1 VEGEKIAMA
10 QSNGKDGS
18 RHALIVGASVAG
30 LVAAIQFRRI
40 GWDVDVFERSAVELA
55 GRGAGI
61 SSVGKINVLTI
72 DAKCTNRYMTPAI
85 AALVT

>member
-1 VEGEKIAMA
+1 MTTIVEGEKIAMA

-18 RHALIVGASVAG
+18 RHASVAG
-30 LVAAIQFRRI
+30 LVAPIQLRRI